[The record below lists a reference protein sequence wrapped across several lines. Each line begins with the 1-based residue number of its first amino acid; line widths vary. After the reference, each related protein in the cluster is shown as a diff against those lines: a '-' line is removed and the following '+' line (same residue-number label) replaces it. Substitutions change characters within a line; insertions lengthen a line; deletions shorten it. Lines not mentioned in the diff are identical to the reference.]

1 MSIEDRLYPFLNFY
15 KRTPTWIK
23 RILVFPFSI
32 FPREKYLGKNY
43 KIFMKEALS
52 YEFLTEEQIKEFQ
65 FLKLNQVIKYAYRT
79 VPFYR
84 NKWNEHGINLNSIQ
98 SFDDFSKTI
107 PFTTRADVQKD
118 AKQFIPEIYSVND
131 YMKMNTGGSTG
142 IPLEIYFLK
151 GYTRIAYNVYT
162 HLIWQRFGYEMGDCY
177 ARLRG
182 DVIGKNRLYTYD
194 PYRKSLMLSSFGLNE
209 KNANYY
215 LELIRKYKVK
225 YIAAYPASLYTL
237 MQLSTKK
244 SFHVPSL
251 KAIMLGSENV
261 LDFQLDKMRSFFQIE
276 NISINYGHGESV
288 NYSANCE
295 KSMNYHFYPGY
306 SYTEFCDTED
316 SRDIIS
322 EENVIEIVGTAFL
335 NPAMP
340 LIRYCSQDFGIVGP
354 SDCSCGRN
362 HKTLKKVIGRTQE
375 VAIGFNGERIT
386 LTALIFGRHMEYL
399 NHIIKIQVINFEPG
413 KLVLKVI
420 PKDSF
425 NDDNRDELNNSF
437 SKKDGLPFEV
447 EVQIVNEIKS
457 TTRGKHKFF
466 IKTF

>member
-1 MSIEDRLYPFLNFY
+1 
-15 KRTPTWIK
+15 
-23 RILVFPFSI
+23 
-32 FPREKYLGKNY
+32 
-43 KIFMKEALS
+43 
-52 YEFLTEEQIKEFQ
+52 
-65 FLKLNQVIKYAYRT
+65 
-79 VPFYR
+79 
-84 NKWNEHGINLNSIQ
+84 
-98 SFDDFSKTI
+98 
-107 PFTTRADVQKD
+107 
-118 AKQFIPEIYSVND
+118 
-131 YMKMNTGGSTG
+131 
-142 IPLEIYFLK
+142 
-151 GYTRIAYNVYT
+151 
-162 HLIWQRFGYEMGDCY
+162 
-177 ARLRG
+177 
-182 DVIGKNRLYTYD
+182 
-194 PYRKSLMLSSFGLNE
+194 
-209 KNANYY
+209 
-215 LELIRKYKVK
+215 VK